1 MTLIIDNVG
10 FVYIDG
16 VRICRYIPTRQAL
29 QFWDKD
35 HRRSIE
41 RGNRYVEVHIDR
53 LVEQLEQVEIPCLPR
68 HSQGGER

>member
-16 VRICRYIPTRQAL
+16 VRVARWIPDRQAL

-35 HRRSIE
+35 RRRVSE
-41 RGNRYVEVHIDR
+41 RGSRCVEVELDR
-53 LVEQLEQVEIPCLPR
+53 LMRVLNEAVSVQ
-68 HSQGGER
+68 QGGKR